1 VSFTC
6 RELNPNK
13 LKRSF
18 ASDDINDYPAQKN
31 LTFHFSLSI
40 FQSSNM
46 SIHKSDYEKLLAQ
59 YSNHTEAVE
68 LLKQYRPYLEMIPS
82 IRRSEESLMTMP
94 LPVVKLRKV
103 LSGQSNQFSPINTT
117 SKTILLPCD
126 LAYLMCDPEW
136 KIKMGGEI
144 IIFIH
149 RPEEDLSDLL
159 SRWRQTQV
167 LLDHDYEWVMPQY
180 YRHIICEGVE
190 HLYPL
195 FVLFSQTD
203 EHIKQGLIGA
213 HLPFVTPHLHET
225 HVAELTLP
233 DRGTELSDL

>member
-1 VSFTC
+1 
-6 RELNPNK
+6 
-13 LKRSF
+13 
-18 ASDDINDYPAQKN
+18 
-31 LTFHFSLSI
+31 
-40 FQSSNM
+40 M
-46 SIHKSDYEKLLAQ
+46 SIKKSDYEQTLAQ
-59 YSNHTEAVE
+59 YSNHIEAIE

-82 IRRSEESLMTMP
+82 IRRSEESLITMP

-103 LSGQSNQFSPINTT
+103 MLGQQLNQFSPIAAA

-159 SRWRQTQV
+159 ARWRQTQV

-180 YRHIICEGVE
+180 YRQIICESAE
-190 HLYPL
+190 QLYPL
-195 FVLFSQTD
+195 FVLFPQSSEQI
-203 EHIKQGLIGA
+203 EKGLVGA
-213 HLPFVTPHLHET
+213 HLPFI
-225 HVAELTLP
+225 TLP
-233 DRGTELSDL
+233 IAQVHMANLSPSDRGTELSDL

>member
-1 VSFTC
+1 
-6 RELNPNK
+6 
-13 LKRSF
+13 
-18 ASDDINDYPAQKN
+18 
-31 LTFHFSLSI
+31 
-40 FQSSNM
+40 M
-46 SIHKSDYEKLLAQ
+46 SIKPSDYEELLAR
-59 YSNHTEAVE
+59 YSQHTEAIE

-82 IRRSEESLMTMP
+82 IRRSEESLITMP

-103 LSGQSNQFSPINTT
+103 IIGQKINELSPINAT

-144 IIFIH
+144 FIFIQ

-180 YRHIICEGVE
+180 YRHIISEGAE

-195 FVLFSQTD
+195 FVLFSQT
-203 EHIKQGLIGA
+203 EARIRQGLIGA
-213 HLPFVTPHLHET
+213 HLPFTTAIAQPQDRHELMA
-225 HVAELTLP
+225 HQDNERA
-233 DRGTELSDL
+233 DC

>member
-1 VSFTC
+1 
-6 RELNPNK
+6 
-13 LKRSF
+13 
-18 ASDDINDYPAQKN
+18 
-31 LTFHFSLSI
+31 
-40 FQSSNM
+40 M
-46 SIHKSDYEKLLAQ
+46 SIKPSDYEQSLAK
-59 YSNHTEAVE
+59 YSNHNQAVE

-82 IRRSEESLMTMP
+82 IRRSAESLITMP

-103 LSGQSNQFSPINTT
+103 ILEQQLNQFSPITAT

-144 IIFIH
+144 FVFIH

-167 LLDHDYEWVMPQY
+167 LLDNDYEWVMPHY
-180 YRHIICEGVE
+180 YRHVISEGAE

-195 FVLFSQTD
+195 FVLFSQTS

-225 HVAELTLP
+225 QVAELTLP
-233 DRGTELSDL
+233 DRG

>member
-1 VSFTC
+1 
-6 RELNPNK
+6 
-13 LKRSF
+13 
-18 ASDDINDYPAQKN
+18 
-31 LTFHFSLSI
+31 
-40 FQSSNM
+40 M
-46 SIHKSDYEKLLAQ
+46 SIKKSDYEQLLAR

-82 IRRSEESLMTMP
+82 IRRSAESLMTMP

-103 LSGQSNQFSPINTT
+103 QLLQQLDRLSPITAT

-144 IIFIH
+144 MIFIC

-159 SRWRQTQV
+159 ARWRQTQV

-180 YRHIICEGVE
+180 YRHIISEGAE

-195 FVLFSQTD
+195 FVLSNQTA

-213 HLPFVTPHLHET
+213 HLPFVIAQIHQTYL
-225 HVAELTLP
+225 AEVTLP
-233 DRGTELSDL
+233 ERGTELSDL

>member
-1 VSFTC
+1 
-6 RELNPNK
+6 
-13 LKRSF
+13 
-18 ASDDINDYPAQKN
+18 
-31 LTFHFSLSI
+31 
-40 FQSSNM
+40 M
-46 SIHKSDYEKLLAQ
+46 SINKSDYEELLSK
-59 YSNHTEAVE
+59 YSNHINAVE

-82 IRRSEESLMTMP
+82 IRRSAESLITMP
-94 LPVVKLRKV
+94 LPVVKLRKIS
-103 LSGQSNQFSPINTT
+103 LGQVNQFSPINTT

-159 SRWRQTQV
+159 ARWRQTQV

-180 YRHIICEGVE
+180 YRHIICESAE

-195 FVLFSQTD
+195 FVLFGQTD
-203 EHIKQGLIGA
+203 ERIKQGLTGA
-213 HLPFVTPHLHET
+213 HLPFVIDPIHHTHL
-225 HVAELTLP
+225 AELTLP
-233 DRGTELSDL
+233 DRGTEFSDL

>member
-1 VSFTC
+1 
-6 RELNPNK
+6 
-13 LKRSF
+13 
-18 ASDDINDYPAQKN
+18 
-31 LTFHFSLSI
+31 
-40 FQSSNM
+40 M
-46 SIHKSDYEKLLAQ
+46 SINRSDYEQLLAR

-82 IRRSEESLMTMP
+82 MRRSAESLMTMP

-103 LSGQSNQFSPINTT
+103 MLGQPLNQLSPIAAT

-144 IIFIH
+144 FIFIH

-159 SRWRQTQV
+159 ARWRQTQV

-180 YRHIICEGVE
+180 YRHIICESAE

-195 FVLFSQTD
+195 FVLFPQTPA
-203 EHIKQGLIGA
+203 HIEQGLRGA
-213 HLPFVTPHLHET
+213 HLPFTIAPIYHSHP
-225 HVAELTLP
+225 AELTLP
-233 DRGTELSDL
+233 ERGTELSDL

>member
-1 VSFTC
+1 
-6 RELNPNK
+6 
-13 LKRSF
+13 
-18 ASDDINDYPAQKN
+18 
-31 LTFHFSLSI
+31 
-40 FQSSNM
+40 M
-46 SIHKSDYEKLLAQ
+46 SIKKSDYEQLLSQ
-59 YSNHTEAVE
+59 YSNHIEAVE

-82 IRRSEESLMTMP
+82 IRRSEESLITMP

-103 LSGQSNQFSPINTT
+103 LVGQLNQLSPITTT

-159 SRWRQTQV
+159 ARWRQTQV

-180 YRHIICEGVE
+180 YRHIISESAE

-195 FVLFSQTD
+195 FVLHSQTS
-203 EHIKQGLIGA
+203 EQIEKGLTGA
-213 HLPFVTPHLHET
+213 HLPFVVAQVQAT
-225 HVAELTLP
+225 HVAELALP
-233 DRGTELSDL
+233 ESH

>member
-1 VSFTC
+1 VSIQ
-6 RELNPNK
+6 P
-13 LKRSF
+13 
-18 ASDDINDYPAQKN
+18 
-31 LTFHFSLSI
+31 
-40 FQSSNM
+40 
-46 SIHKSDYEKLLAQ
+46 SDYEQLLAQ

-82 IRRSEESLMTMP
+82 IRRSEESIITMP
-94 LPVVKLRKV
+94 LPVVKLRKA
-103 LSGQSNQFSPINTT
+103 LLGQQLNQFSPITAT

-126 LAYLMCDPEW
+126 IAYLMCDPEW
-136 KIKMGGEI
+136 RIKMGGEI
-144 IIFIH
+144 FIFIH

-180 YRHIICEGVE
+180 YRHIISEGAE

-203 EHIKQGLIGA
+203 ERIKQGLTGA
-213 HLPFVTPHLHET
+213 HLPFIIAPYQQHHLP
-225 HVAELTLP
+225 ELQQIV
-233 DRGTELSDL
+233 DRS

>member
-1 VSFTC
+1 
-6 RELNPNK
+6 
-13 LKRSF
+13 
-18 ASDDINDYPAQKN
+18 
-31 LTFHFSLSI
+31 
-40 FQSSNM
+40 M
-46 SIHKSDYEKLLAQ
+46 SIKPSDYEELLAR

-82 IRRSEESLMTMP
+82 MRRSEESIITMP

-103 LSGQSNQFSPINTT
+103 SVGQQFNEFSPITAT
-117 SKTILLPCD
+117 AKTILIPCD

-144 IIFIH
+144 VIFIQ

-167 LLDHDYEWVMPQY
+167 LLGNDYEWIMPQY
-180 YRHIICEGVE
+180 YRHIISEGAE

-195 FVLFSQTD
+195 FVLFNQTD
-203 EHIKQGLIGA
+203 ERIKNGVRSLYRSRSIPSA
-213 HLPFVTPHLHET
+213 F
-225 HVAELTLP
+225 
-233 DRGTELSDL
+233 LSKAAASRSTSISLRSEERRVGKEC

>member
-1 VSFTC
+1 VI
-6 RELNPNK
+6 
-13 LKRSF
+13 
-18 ASDDINDYPAQKN
+18 INSQ
-31 LTFHFSLSI
+31 LI
-40 FQSSNM
+40 NM
-46 SIHKSDYEKLLAQ
+46 SIKKSEYEQILSQ
-59 YSNHTEAVE
+59 YSNHVEAIE

-82 IRRSEESLMTMP
+82 IRRSEESLITMP
-94 LPVVKLRKV
+94 LPVIKLRKV
-103 LSGQSNQFSPINTT
+103 MLGQQLNQFSPITAT

-159 SRWRQTQV
+159 ARWRQTQV

-180 YRHIICEGVE
+180 YRHIICEGTE

-195 FVLFSQTD
+195 FVLFPHTP
-203 EHIKQGLIGA
+203 EHIKQGLRGA
-213 HLPFVTPHLHET
+213 HLPLVNIPTYQQPLPEVTSS
-225 HVAELTLP
+225 

>member
-1 VSFTC
+1 
-6 RELNPNK
+6 
-13 LKRSF
+13 
-18 ASDDINDYPAQKN
+18 
-31 LTFHFSLSI
+31 
-40 FQSSNM
+40 M
-46 SIHKSDYEKLLAQ
+46 SIQPSDYEQLLAK

-82 IRRSEESLMTMP
+82 MRRSAESLITMP
-94 LPVVKLRKV
+94 LPVVKLRKISV
-103 LSGQSNQFSPINTT
+103 GQVNQFSPITTT

-144 IIFIH
+144 MIFIH

-159 SRWRQTQV
+159 ARWRQTQV

-180 YRHIICEGVE
+180 YRHIISESAE

-195 FVLFSQTD
+195 FVLFSQTP
-203 EHIKQGLIGA
+203 EHIKQGLTGA
-213 HLPFVTPHLHET
+213 HLPFVIPPIQQPQM
-225 HVAELTLP
+225 AELIFP
-233 DRGTELSDL
+233 DSPEERLRQ

>member
-1 VSFTC
+1 
-6 RELNPNK
+6 
-13 LKRSF
+13 
-18 ASDDINDYPAQKN
+18 
-31 LTFHFSLSI
+31 
-40 FQSSNM
+40 M
-46 SIHKSDYEKLLAQ
+46 SIKKSDYEQILAQ
-59 YSNHTEAVE
+59 YSNHTEAVK

-82 IRRSEESLMTMP
+82 IRRSAESLITMP

-103 LSGQSNQFSPINTT
+103 SVGQVNQFSPITTT

-159 SRWRQTQV
+159 ARWRQTQV

-180 YRHIICEGVE
+180 YRHIICEGAE

-195 FVLFSQTD
+195 FVLLNQTD
-203 EHIKQGLIGA
+203 EQIKQGLIGS
-213 HLPFVTPHLHET
+213 HLPFITTSMLNSHL
-225 HVAELTLP
+225 AELTLP
-233 DRGTELSDL
+233 DAPEERLHQ